1 VGRVVGGGVQ
11 AQKSNFG
18 RRNGL
23 LEETI
28 KDTDGNLK
36 R

>member
-11 AQKSNFG
+11 AQKVIG
-18 RRNGL
+18 WRNGL